1 MKSFAHDIGRIFQ
14 PIYDLLGRILAF
26 FYGIIP
32 NYAVAIA
39 LLTVVI
45 MVC

>member
-32 NYAVAIA
+32 TTRSR
-39 LLTVVI
+39 LP
-45 MVC
+45 C